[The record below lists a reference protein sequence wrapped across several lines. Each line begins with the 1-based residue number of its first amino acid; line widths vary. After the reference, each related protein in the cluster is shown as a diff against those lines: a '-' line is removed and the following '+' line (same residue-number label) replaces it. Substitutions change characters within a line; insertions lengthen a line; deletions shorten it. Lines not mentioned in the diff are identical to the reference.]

1 MDQSKLSEYYAIA
14 TDRSMRVMADLY
26 ESLHD
31 NSGNP
36 ITDKENV
43 NERVNRCIT
52 LVKHE
57 MDLCTEEVK
66 EYHKE

>member
-1 MDQSKLSEYYAIA
+1 
-14 TDRSMRVMADLY
+14 MRVMADLY

-57 MDLCTEEVK
+57 MDLCTEAVK